1 MGQGQQ
7 ATVELI
13 VTTWSQV
20 WANLAN
26 YLILLV
32 GGLILLVIL
41 LVIAKVVEKAI
52 IQVLKLARFDVL
64 SEKAGIASILAKGE
78 IKHTL
83 SELIGMVVYWLFVLV
98 FVIITLN
105 VVGLRTAGFLDQAVE
120 YAGRVLISI
129 FVLVLGLFFAAL
141 ISSVVRTMA
150 SNAGMATAKNLGQIA
165 QIVIV
170 VITVL
175 TVLPMLG
182 VRTFILDTAVV
193 VLLSSTGLA
202 LGLAVGLGS
211 KDIAGKIVS
220 ELVDKWKKR

>member
-1 MGQGQQ
+1 MGQGQ
-7 ATVELI
+7 TVELI

-32 GGLILLVIL
+32 GGLVLLVIFL
-41 LVIAKVVEKAI
+41 IIAKVIEKAI
-52 IQVLKLARFDVL
+52 VQVLKVARFDVL

-105 VVGLRTAGFLDQAVE
+105 VVGLRTSGFLDQAVE
-120 YAGRVLISI
+120 YAGKVLISI

-141 ISSVVRTMA
+141 IGSVVRTMA
-150 SNAGMATAKNLGQIA
+150 SNAGMATAKNLGQVS
-165 QIVIV
+165 QVVII

-193 VLLSSTGLA
+193 VVLAASGLA
-202 LGLAVGLGS
+202 LGLAFGLGS

>member
-1 MGQGQQ
+1 MGEGQ
-7 ATVELI
+7 TGTLNLI

-26 YLILLV
+26 YLILLI
-32 GGLILLVIL
+32 GGIILLVIFL
-41 LVIAKVVEKAI
+41 IIAKVVEKAI
-52 IQVLKLARFDVL
+52 VQVLKVARFDVL
-64 SEKAGIASILAKGE
+64 SEKAGIATILAKGE

-105 VVGLRTAGFLDQAVE
+105 VVGLQTSGFLDQAVE
-120 YAGRVLISI
+120 YAGRVVLSV

-141 ISSVVRTMA
+141 IGSIVKTTA
-150 SNAGMATAKNLGQIA
+150 ANAGIATAKNLGQIA
-165 QIVIV
+165 QVAIV

-182 VRTFILDTAVV
+182 VRTFILDNLVV
-193 VLLSSTGLA
+193 IVLASAGLA
-202 LGLAVGLGS
+202 LGLAFGLGS
-211 KDIAGKIVS
+211 KDIAGKIMS